1 MSLETKKN
9 LTLYIIFISIFA
21 SIGLWGKVYT
31 DLKEIY
37 NLTDNNIIFF
47 SYQIFEYPIIFFN
60 FFRLTIPV
68 LLSVILI
75 LFYIFFSSKKNFL
88 VNLFYVYFFSIFIS
102 LIITIDR
109 PIDFS
114 NTYLPILS
122 LGAITIFD
130 FSQKNSNILEKNIL
144 LIGIFIS
151 FSIALLTIILKFNE
165 LNLFNQNLYFFSHAE
180 DRFLDYSF
188 PRVTGIARSL
198 AVFSIFLTYLYF
210 LEKYKFKKIIFI
222 IVIISL
228 NIFIW
233 KFQSRGAI
241 FGYLISVMILTIFFQ
256 KINIS
261 FILLKLFLLFFI
273 PVIISEKVL
282 TNDHYDVIKEYFKK
296 ELIIIELKKKDKD
309 KDKDKD
315 KVEITNHK
323 NAVNYKQVENSNN
336 QKVIFYNSSKEIR
349 FLKTLPLVKD
359 KTGSG
364 RLTLWKEG
372 IKLHNWNFFGKGSLS
387 DRYILTGNKN
397 LDYYGNN
404 VSNAY
409 LYALLSG
416 GYISLAVIIFF
427 VLSTGIYIV
436 KIFFVNKLK
445 IIDLKFEY
453 GLPICLFT
461 FYSFRSIV
469 ENSFAIF
476 GLDFLI
482 FLPCIFL
489 IKKAIFE
496 IDNK

>member
-130 FSQKNSNILEKNIL
+130 FSQKNSNIFEKNLL

-151 FSIALLTIILKFNE
+151 ASIALLTIILKFNE

-180 DRFLDYSF
+180 DRFLNYSF

-198 AVFSIFLTYLYF
+198 AVFSILLTYLYF

-282 TNDHYDVIKEYFKK
+282 TNDHYDVIKGYFKK
-296 ELIIIELKKKDKD
+296 ELIINKNIELKKKDK
-309 KDKDKD
+309 
-315 KVEITNHK
+315 VEITNNK
-323 NAVNYKQVENSNN
+323 NSANYKEVEYSNN
-336 QKVIFYNSSKEIR
+336 QKNIFYNSSKKIR
-349 FLKTLPLVKD
+349 IFETLPIIKD

-364 RLTLWKEG
+364 RITLWKEG
-372 IKLHNWNFFGKGSLS
+372 IKQHNWNFFGKGSLS

-453 GLPICLFT
+453 GLPICLFA

-476 GLDFLI
+476 GLDYLI

>member
-233 KFQSRGAI
+233 KF
-241 FGYLISVMILTIFFQ
+241 
-256 KINIS
+256 
-261 FILLKLFLLFFI
+261 
-273 PVIISEKVL
+273 
-282 TNDHYDVIKEYFKK
+282 
-296 ELIIIELKKKDKD
+296 
-309 KDKDKD
+309 
-315 KVEITNHK
+315 
-323 NAVNYKQVENSNN
+323 
-336 QKVIFYNSSKEIR
+336 
-349 FLKTLPLVKD
+349 
-359 KTGSG
+359 
-364 RLTLWKEG
+364 
-372 IKLHNWNFFGKGSLS
+372 
-387 DRYILTGNKN
+387 
-397 LDYYGNN
+397 
-404 VSNAY
+404 
-409 LYALLSG
+409 
-416 GYISLAVIIFF
+416 
-427 VLSTGIYIV
+427 
-436 KIFFVNKLK
+436 
-445 IIDLKFEY
+445 
-453 GLPICLFT
+453 
-461 FYSFRSIV
+461 
-469 ENSFAIF
+469 
-476 GLDFLI
+476 
-482 FLPCIFL
+482 
-489 IKKAIFE
+489 
-496 IDNK
+496 

>member
-1 MSLETKKN
+1 
-9 LTLYIIFISIFA
+9 
-21 SIGLWGKVYT
+21 
-31 DLKEIY
+31 
-37 NLTDNNIIFF
+37 
-47 SYQIFEYPIIFFN
+47 
-60 FFRLTIPV
+60 
-68 LLSVILI
+68 

-130 FSQKNSNILEKNIL
+130 FSQKNSNIFEKNLL

-151 FSIALLTIILKFNE
+151 ALIALLTIILKFNE

-180 DRFLDYSF
+180 DRFLNYSF

-198 AVFSIFLTYLYF
+198 AVFSILLTYLYF

-282 TNDHYDVIKEYFKK
+282 TNDHYDVIKGYFKK
-296 ELIIIELKKKDKD
+296 ELIINKNIELKKKDK
-309 KDKDKD
+309 
-315 KVEITNHK
+315 VEITNNK
-323 NAVNYKQVENSNN
+323 NSTNYKQVENSNN
-336 QKVIFYNSSKEIR
+336 QKKIFYNSSKKIR
-349 FLKTLPLVKD
+349 IFETLPIIKD

-364 RLTLWKEG
+364 RITLWKEG
-372 IKLHNWNFFGKGSLS
+372 IKQHNWNFFGKGSLS

-416 GYISLAVIIFF
+416 GYISLAVIIF
-427 VLSTGIYIV
+427 
-436 KIFFVNKLK
+436 
-445 IIDLKFEY
+445 
-453 GLPICLFT
+453 
-461 FYSFRSIV
+461 
-469 ENSFAIF
+469 
-476 GLDFLI
+476 
-482 FLPCIFL
+482 
-489 IKKAIFE
+489 
-496 IDNK
+496 

>member
-1 MSLETKKN
+1 MSSETKKN

-21 SIGLWGKVYT
+21 SVGLWGKVYT

-130 FSQKNSNILEKNIL
+130 FSQKNSNIFEKNLL

-151 FSIALLTIILKFNE
+151 ASIALLTIILKFNE

-180 DRFLDYSF
+180 DRFLNYSF

-198 AVFSIFLTYLYF
+198 AVFSILLTYLYF

-282 TNDHYDVIKEYFKK
+282 TNDHYDVIKGYFKK
-296 ELIIIELKKKDKD
+296 ELIINKNIELKKKDK
-309 KDKDKD
+309 
-315 KVEITNHK
+315 VEITNNK
-323 NAVNYKQVENSNN
+323 NSTNYKQVENSNN
-336 QKVIFYNSSKEIR
+336 QKKIFYNSSKKIR
-349 FLKTLPLVKD
+349 IFETLPIIKD

-364 RLTLWKEG
+364 RITLWKEG
-372 IKLHNWNFFGKGSLS
+372 IKQHNWNFFGKGSLS

-453 GLPICLFT
+453 GLPICLFA

-476 GLDFLI
+476 GLDYLI